1 MKANPV
7 PGETLQFAFWYPRAM
22 ACCSLTANHL
32 IWKYVNNWEVEPPL
46 NLLLAPP
53 AFEGLIIGRAA
64 ECPMRA
70 HMQPI
75 LYFASCM
82 SHCTASCA
90 LWYVSLLKKKV
101 IYLFYRWRDKC
112 VIFHVTEPLLKI
124 PMVKKNAQRLWWR
137 LGMGWDVQVVG
148 VGINPHAADGK
159 SERLKA

>member
-70 HMQPI
+70 CMQPI

-90 LWYVSLLKKKV
+90 LWYVSLLKKK
-101 IYLFYRWRDKC
+101 IICLFYRWRDKC
-112 VIFHVTEPLLKI
+112 IILRVTEPLLKV
-124 PMVKKNAQRLWWR
+124 PMVKKKLRSGSGGGWGWAGTCRW
-137 LGMGWDVQVVG
+137 LG
-148 VGINPHAADGK
+148 
-159 SERLKA
+159 